1 MQNNYWAVNW
11 ASTWQ
16 DIEPLSTSEIQNSS
30 FFQGNGHFTRTL
42 LKDEAQFFGSE
53 RREESPQMDT
63 VQIQMDTNCLVPSIR
78 IRFESFVVPTYPWFV
93 DATIKLSQKDGL
105 GRWGSSSIAM
115 ISPWTGNTC
124 PAEKFR
130 TRSKHLS
137 WLAVYQICISPW
149 LCFKQHSNKWMFRVM
164 GNTCAKCH
172 TVQPFPTF
180 FSLRRISE
188 CRWPAKG
195 VGTNKH
201 RWRLSEQ
208 MKSTFCLRE
217 LFHEMFE
224 WCHIATK
231 RNLVRVTLQEH
242 SKCISYSLHAVMD
255 GCMDVWMYGSLPL
268 HSRVL
273 WLHVQWLPSVPP
285 LRGHFQVQSAD
296 PASQGHIC
304 FKSL

>member
-1 MQNNYWAVNW
+1 MNPELVRAFAGFVIPQRSRTVLSSKAV
-11 ASTWQ
+11 
-16 DIEPLSTSEIQNSS
+16 ETSPELCLKN
-30 FFQGNGHFTRTL
+30 

-53 RREESPQMDT
+53 RREERPQMDT
-63 VQIQMDTNCLVPSIR
+63 VQLQMDTNCLVPSIR

-124 PAEKFR
+124 PTEKFR

-180 FSLRRISE
+180 FSLRRISADGRQKE
-188 CRWPAKG
+188 LDKRIDTESCSTKCSNG
-195 VGTNKH
+195 VTSRQRETK
-201 RWRLSEQ
+201 RWRILHGSPG
-208 MKSTFCLRE
+208 TH
-217 LFHEMFE
+217 LF
-224 WCHIATK
+224 
-231 RNLVRVTLQEH
+231 
-242 SKCISYSLHAVMD
+242 
-255 GCMDVWMYGSLPL
+255 
-268 HSRVL
+268 
-273 WLHVQWLPSVPP
+273 
-285 LRGHFQVQSAD
+285 
-296 PASQGHIC
+296 
-304 FKSL
+304 

>member
-16 DIEPLSTSEIQNSS
+16 DIEPLSNHKPWNILKPLDDIPCMNPELVRAFAGFVIPQRSRTVLSSKAMDTSPELCLKN
-30 FFQGNGHFTRTL
+30 

-53 RREESPQMDT
+53 RREERPQMDT

-124 PAEKFR
+124 PTEKFR

-180 FSLRRISE
+180 FSLRRNSE

-195 VGTNKH
+195 VG
-201 RWRLSEQ
+201 
-208 MKSTFCLRE
+208 
-217 LFHEMFE
+217 
-224 WCHIATK
+224 
-231 RNLVRVTLQEH
+231 
-242 SKCISYSLHAVMD
+242 
-255 GCMDVWMYGSLPL
+255 
-268 HSRVL
+268 
-273 WLHVQWLPSVPP
+273 
-285 LRGHFQVQSAD
+285 
-296 PASQGHIC
+296 
-304 FKSL
+304 